1 MGTPIYAAY
10 ILENI
15 ISSQHDVVGVFTK
28 PDRPYGRS
36 KELIPSP
43 VKKIAVNHNI
53 PFLQPDNLKTHQSI
67 KDFLGNV
74 HAEIAIVAAYGLI
87 LPTSILSVFP
97 LGCLNIHPSLLPKY
111 RGPSPVSTSILNGD
125 TVTGVT
131 IIKLG
136 EGIDNGPILDQK
148 KVLIEQ
154 NEKCDNLTNRLFNI
168 SSSMIIEVLTS
179 LEKNR
184 IPEKKQSDKDATYTK
199 KLDRSDGLIN
209 WTKSA
214 NQISDML
221 RAYHPWPGTYTIL
234 NGKKLK
240 IIDLEISTGQIIQ
253 TIVPGEVLVDKE
265 VFVGTGN
272 GTIKLIEV
280 KPEGKKAMSAKG
292 FSNGNINFDKSILK
306 NG

>member
-1 MGTPIYAAY
+1 MGTPIYAAS

-15 ISSQHDVVGVFTK
+15 ISSQHDVVGIFTK

-36 KELIPSP
+36 KDLIPSP
-43 VKKIAVNHNI
+43 VKKIAVKYNI
-53 PFLQPDNLKTHQSI
+53 PFLQPDNLKIHQST
-67 KDFLGNV
+67 KGFLENIN
-74 HAEIAIVAAYGLI
+74 AEIAIVAAYGLI
-87 LPTSILSVFP
+87 LPISILSVFP

-125 TVTGVT
+125 NITGVT

-148 KVLIEQ
+148 KVAIEQ

-168 SSSMIIEVLTS
+168 SSSMMLEVLTG
-179 LEKNR
+179 LEENR
-184 IPEKKQSDKDATYTK
+184 ITEKKQSDKDATYTK
-199 KLDRSDGLIN
+199 KLERSDGLIN
-209 WTKSA
+209 WTDSA
-214 NQISDML
+214 NQISAML

-240 IIDLEISTGQIIQ
+240 IIESEISTGQIIQ
-253 TIVPGEVLVDKE
+253 NIVPGEVFVGKD
-265 VFVGTGN
+265 VFVGTGD
-272 GTIKLIEV
+272 GTIKLIKV
-280 KPEGKKAMSAKG
+280 KPEGKKAMSAKE
-292 FSNGNINFDKSILK
+292 FSNGNIDFDKSILE